1 MCLGSEEI
9 HVGGL
14 NNNYKS
20 CIKIG
25 YLFNYLGFSVSCI
38 QVNDADNNLHNF
50 QHLAGKMKIIPFKRL
65 RKDTV
70 LKTMALAVLL
80 VLSGSEI

>member
-1 MCLGSEEI
+1 VSLDLEEI

-20 CIKIG
+20 YIRIG
-25 YLFNYLGFSVSCI
+25 YLFNYLGCSVSCT
-38 QVNDADNNLHNF
+38 QVNDAVNKLHKF
-50 QHLAGKMKIIPFKRL
+50 QHLAGTMKRIPFKRL

-70 LKTMALAVLL
+70 FKTVAVPVL
-80 VLSGSEI
+80 VVFSG